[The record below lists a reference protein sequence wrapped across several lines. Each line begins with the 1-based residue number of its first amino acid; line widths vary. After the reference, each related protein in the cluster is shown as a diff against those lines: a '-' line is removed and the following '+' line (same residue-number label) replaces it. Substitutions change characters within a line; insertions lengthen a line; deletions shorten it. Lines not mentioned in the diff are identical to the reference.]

1 MRKVDI
7 WIKGFTP
14 LLMNSNVGV
23 NPTHPLTKEMKSITD
38 KRKKTDEDNERIL
51 RLKWELGL
59 YLEDEKPCIPAIN
72 VEACIRDAAKIERK
86 GKDTV
91 ASIIVTP
98 FEIPLIYDGPHD
110 KEALWD
116 DPRFRD
122 VQVGRIQRGSVLLC
136 RPRFSNWQL
145 KFSLE
150 YDENVFDR
158 EMIKRFLTTAGMRIG
173 LCDYRPRYGKFTLM
187 SMENAK

>member
-1 MRKVDI
+1 MRKVDV

-23 NPTHPLTKEMKSITD
+23 NPTHPLTKEMKSLTD

-59 YLEDEKPCIPAIN
+59 YLEDGKPVIPAIN
-72 VEACIRDAAKIERK
+72 VEASIRDAAKIERK

-98 FEIPLIYDGPHD
+98 FEIPLIYDGPQD
-110 KEALWD
+110 KEALWN

-150 YDENVFDR
+150 YDEGVFDR

-173 LCDYRPRYGKFTLM
+173 LCDYRPRYGKFTLV